1 MRILNFKLF
10 NEARLSDISI
20 IKGTGVTFSD
30 QEIINTDNFIK
41 NKTISKRIDNKK
53 IRLDINWNHTIK
65 HDLIKRFKER
75 TSLKNIT
82 ELNTLISKGLDEL
95 FINNYDYIKNNGK
108 YSLWFSEYNF
118 TIIVDISNNLN
129 INIITILPGQ
139 KTINVKN
146 IIELKTKI

>member
-1 MRILNFKLF
+1 M
-10 NEARLSDISI
+10 A
-20 IKGTGVTFSD
+20 
-30 QEIINTDNFIK
+30 
-41 NKTISKRIDNKK
+41 
-53 IRLDINWNHTIK
+53 
-65 HDLIKRFKER
+65 
-75 TSLKNIT
+75 